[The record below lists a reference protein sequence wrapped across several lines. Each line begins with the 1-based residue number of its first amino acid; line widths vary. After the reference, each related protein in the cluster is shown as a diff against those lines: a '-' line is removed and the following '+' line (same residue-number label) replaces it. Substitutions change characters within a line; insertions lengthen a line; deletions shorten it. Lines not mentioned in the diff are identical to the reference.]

1 MSESERT
8 RPQTDAPAGRAASPA
23 REPGARGRRFD
34 AAVRAYLERY
44 PQATVVALG
53 EGLDTGDTGFWR
65 LDNGRLTWLTVVV
78 PEAAAVR
85 RMLLPDGPRRRTV
98 ACAAGGHGW
107 LDAVRE
113 PQRGVIVTAPGVLMR
128 LSPTAVRALLA
139 ACAERFPGGALVF
152 DALPRLTAALARR
165 AAAAPGGGRRP
176 APVRWGLDRGD
187 LPRVAGTHPG
197 IAAVRE
203 VAPVPA
209 PGRAGRPAAWV
220 LPSWLGQRAPV
231 LRALTP
237 LVCEVRFAGARSP
250 RRASSA
256 VS

>member
-1 MSESERT
+1 MSESERART
-8 RPQTDAPAGRAASPA
+8 GAPAGPPASPA
-23 REPGARGRRFD
+23 RGPGARGRRFD
-34 AAVRAYLERY
+34 AAVRGYLERF
-44 PQATVVALG
+44 PRATVVALG
-53 EGLDTGDTGFWR
+53 EGLDTGFWR

-78 PEAAAVR
+78 PRAAAVR

-98 ACAAGGHGW
+98 ACPAGAHDW
-107 LDAVRE
+107 LDAVHE
-113 PQRGVIVTAPGVLMR
+113 PRHGVVVTAPGVLMR
-128 LSPTAVRALLA
+128 LPPAEVRALLA

-152 DALPRLTAALARR
+152 DALPRPAAALVRR

-176 APVRWGLDRGD
+176 APVRWGLDRAD

-209 PGRAGRPAAWV
+209 PGGAGRAAAWG
-220 LPSWLGQRAPV
+220 LPSWLGRRAPV

-237 LVCEVRFAGARSP
+237 LVCEVRFAGARSL

-256 VS
+256 VR